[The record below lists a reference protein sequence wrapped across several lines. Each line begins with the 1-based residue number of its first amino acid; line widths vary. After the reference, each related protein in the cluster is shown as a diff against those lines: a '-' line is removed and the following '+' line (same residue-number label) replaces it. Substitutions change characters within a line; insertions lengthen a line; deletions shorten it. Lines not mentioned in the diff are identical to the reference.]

1 MSVPDQYKMKP
12 LPKTVILK
20 EGTSIPI
27 FNDGTEWYTIID
39 ADTGEEFAKHRFMS
53 PDPAHP
59 DAADYKVIQYEIA
72 ERLAKVIN
80 AGLEAMRVDFDP
92 RAYT

>member
-1 MSVPDQYKMKP
+1 MKP

-39 ADTGEEFAKHRFMS
+39 AETGEEFAKHRFMS
-53 PDPAHP
+53 PNPSHP
-59 DAADYKVIQYEIA
+59 DAADYKVLQYEIA

-80 AGLEAMRVDFDP
+80 LGLLAVRVDFDP